1 MKLEISKTFNSFTWW
16 LPRISVMDWYLTK
29 ELIGP
34 FLFGVGLFSSVGVT
48 VGAVFEL
55 VRRVTESGLPYTT
68 AIQIFLLKMPYF
80 IVLAFPM
87 SMLLASLMAYS
98 RMSSDSELVALRSC
112 GINIYRL
119 VVPAIIMSLAV
130 TAMTFTMNEL
140 IVPAANYQATITLD
154 RALKKEKPQFQQKNI
169 FYPEFRKI
177 DKGNGQGEESVLT
190 RLFYA
195 EEFDG
200 KRMKGLTILDRSQSQ
215 ERKDQTTLNQII
227 SSESAIW
234 NPAQNSWD
242 FFNGTVY
249 IVAPD
254 GSYRNIVR
262 FEHQQL
268 LLPRAPLDLA
278 TKARDYGEMNIAQA
292 LEYLNL
298 IRSSGDDQKVRKL
311 KVRIQEK
318 YALPFVCVV
327 FGLVGAAL
335 GTKPQ
340 KTGRATSFGI
350 SVIVIFTYYVFSFI
364 TSSMGLKAILTPVMA
379 AWLPMICGL
388 SLGSLL
394 LVRASR

>member
-1 MKLEISKTFNSFTWW
+1 MKLELSKAFNSFSWRF
-16 LPRISVMDWYLTK
+16 PKISVMDWYLTK

-55 VRRVTESGLPYTT
+55 VRRVTESGLPFGIAT
-68 AIQIFLLKMPYF
+68 QIFLLKMPYF

-112 GINIYRL
+112 GINVYRL
-119 VVPAIIMSLAV
+119 VVPAVILSLVV
-130 TAMTFTMNEL
+130 TGMTFGMNEL

-154 RALKKEKPQFQQKNI
+154 RALKREKPQFQEKNI
-169 FYPEFRKI
+169 FYPEFRQV
-177 DKGNGQGEESVLT
+177 DKGSGEESILT

-195 EEFDG
+195 EQFDG
-200 KRMKGLTILDRSQSQ
+200 KQMRGLTILDRSQP
-215 ERKDQTTLNQII
+215 DLNQII

-268 LLPRAPLDLA
+268 QLPRTPLDLA
-278 TKARDYGEMNIAQA
+278 AKTRDYGEMNIAQA
-292 LEYLNL
+292 LDYLNL
-298 IRSSGDDQKVRKL
+298 IRTSGDEQKIRKL

-318 YALPFVCVV
+318 YALPFVCIV

-340 KTGRATSFGI
+340 RTGRATSFGI
-350 SVIVIFTYYVFSFI
+350 SVMVIFTYYVFSFI
-364 TSSMGLKAILTPVMA
+364 TSSMGLKAVLTPVMA

-388 SLGSLL
+388 GVGGLL

>member
-1 MKLEISKTFNSFTWW
+1 MKLEISKTFNSFSWR

-55 VRRVTESGLPYTT
+55 VRRVTESGLPFST

-98 RMSSDSELVALRSC
+98 RMSSDSEIVALRSC
-112 GINIYRL
+112 GINVYRL
-119 VVPAIIMSLAV
+119 VVPAAILSLAV
-130 TAMTFTMNEL
+130 TGMTFAMNEL

-154 RALKKEKPQFQQKNI
+154 RALKREKPLFQEKNI
-169 FYPEFRKI
+169 FYPEFRNV
-177 DKGNGQGEESVLT
+177 DKGDGEESVLT

-195 EEFDG
+195 EQFDG
-200 KRMKGLTILDRSQSQ
+200 KRMKGLTILDRSQP
-215 ERKDQTTLNQII
+215 DINQII
-227 SSESAIW
+227 SSESATW

-268 LLPRAPLDLA
+268 QLPRTPLDLA
-278 TKARDYGEMNIAQA
+278 AKARDYGEMNIAQA
-292 LEYLNL
+292 IDYLNL
-298 IRSSGDDQKVRKL
+298 IRSSGDEQKIRKL

-318 YALPFVCVV
+318 YALPFVCIV

-340 KTGRATSFGI
+340 RTGRATSFGI

-388 SLGSLL
+388 GVGGLL

>member
-1 MKLEISKTFNSFTWW
+1 
-16 LPRISVMDWYLTK
+16 MDWYLTK

-55 VRRVTESGLPYTT
+55 VRKVTESGLPYSL
-68 AIQIFLLKMPYF
+68 AVQIFLLKMPYF

-112 GINIYRL
+112 GVNIYRL

-130 TAMTFTMNEL
+130 TGMTFAMNEL
-140 IVPAANYQATITLD
+140 IVPAANYQANMILD
-154 RALKKEKPQFQQKNI
+154 RALNEEKPHFQSKNI
-169 FYPEFRKI
+169 FYPEFRKV
-177 DKGNGQGEESVLT
+177 KKSNGEGEESVLT

-200 KRMKGLTILDRSQSQ
+200 KQMKGLTILDRSQSE
-215 ERKDQTTLNQII
+215 ERKNQATLNQII

-249 IVAPD
+249 VVSPD

-268 LLPRAPLDLA
+268 FLPRTPLDLVV
-278 TKARDYGEMNIAQA
+278 KARDYGEMNIAQA
-292 LEYLNL
+292 VEYLNL
-298 IRSSGDDQKVRKL
+298 IRTTGDDQKIRKL

-318 YALPFVCVV
+318 YALPFVCIV

-364 TSSMGLKAILTPVMA
+364 TSSMGLKAILTPVMS

-388 SLGSLL
+388 GLGGLL

>member
-1 MKLEISKTFNSFTWW
+1 MKLEISKTFNSFSWR

-55 VRRVTESGLPYTT
+55 VRRVTESGLPFST

-98 RMSSDSELVALRSC
+98 RMSSDSEIVALRSC
-112 GINIYRL
+112 GINVYRL
-119 VVPAIIMSLAV
+119 VVPAVILSLAV
-130 TAMTFTMNEL
+130 TGMTFAMNEL
-140 IVPAANYQATITLD
+140 IVPAANYQATVTLD
-154 RALKKEKPQFQQKNI
+154 RALKREKPLFQEKNI
-169 FYPEFRKI
+169 FYPEFRNV
-177 DKGNGQGEESVLT
+177 DKGNGEESVLT

-195 EEFDG
+195 EQFDG
-200 KRMKGLTILDRSQSQ
+200 KQMKGLTILDRSQP
-215 ERKDQTTLNQII
+215 ELNQII

-268 LLPRAPLDLA
+268 QLPRTPLDLA
-278 TKARDYGEMNIAQA
+278 AKARDYGEMNIAQA
-292 LEYLNL
+292 IDYLNL
-298 IRSSGDDQKVRKL
+298 IRSSGDEQKIRKL

-318 YALPFVCVV
+318 YALPFVCIV

-340 KTGRATSFGI
+340 RTGRATSFGI

-388 SLGSLL
+388 GVGGLL

>member
-1 MKLEISKTFNSFTWW
+1 MKLEISKTFNSFSWR

-55 VRRVTESGLPYTT
+55 VRRVTESGLPFST

-98 RMSSDSELVALRSC
+98 RMSSDSEIVALRSC
-112 GINIYRL
+112 GINVYRL
-119 VVPAIIMSLAV
+119 VVPAVILSLAV
-130 TAMTFTMNEL
+130 TGMTFAMNEL
-140 IVPAANYQATITLD
+140 IVPAANYQATVTLD
-154 RALKKEKPQFQQKNI
+154 RALKREKPLFQEKNI
-169 FYPEFRKI
+169 FYPEFRNV
-177 DKGNGQGEESVLT
+177 DKGNGEESVLT

-195 EEFDG
+195 EQFDG
-200 KRMKGLTILDRSQSQ
+200 KQMKGLTILDRSQP
-215 ERKDQTTLNQII
+215 ELNQII

-268 LLPRAPLDLA
+268 QLPRTPLDLA
-278 TKARDYGEMNIAQA
+278 AKARDYGEMNIAQA
-292 LEYLNL
+292 IDYLNL
-298 IRSSGDDQKVRKL
+298 IRSSGDEQKIRKL

-318 YALPFVCVV
+318 YALPFVCIV

-340 KTGRATSFGI
+340 RTGRATSFGI

-364 TSSMGLKAILTPVMA
+364 TSSMGLKAVLTPVMA

-388 SLGSLL
+388 GVGGLL

>member
-1 MKLEISKTFNSFTWW
+1 MKLEISKAFNSFSWRF
-16 LPRISVMDWYLTK
+16 PRISVMDWYLTK

-55 VRRVTESGLPYTT
+55 VRRVTESGLPYGV

-112 GINIYRL
+112 GINVYRL
-119 VVPAIIMSLAV
+119 IVPAVLLSLVV
-130 TAMTFTMNEL
+130 TGMTFAMNEL
-140 IVPAANYQATITLD
+140 IVPAANYQATVTLD
-154 RALKKEKPQFQQKNI
+154 RALKREKPQFQEKNI
-169 FYPEFRKI
+169 FYPEFRQV
-177 DKGNGQGEESVLT
+177 DKGDGEESVLT

-195 EEFDG
+195 EQFDG
-200 KRMKGLTILDRSQSQ
+200 KKMKGLTILDRSQP
-215 ERKDQTTLNQII
+215 DLNQII

-234 NPAQNSWD
+234 NPAKNSWD

-268 LLPRAPLDLA
+268 LLPRTPLDLA
-278 TKARDYGEMNIAQA
+278 AKTRDYGEMNIAQA
-292 LEYLNL
+292 MDYLQL
-298 IRSSGDDQKVRKL
+298 IQASGDEQKIRKL

-318 YALPFVCVV
+318 YALPFVCIV

-340 KTGRATSFGI
+340 RTGRATSFGI
-350 SVIVIFTYYVFSFI
+350 SVIVIFAYYVFSFI

-388 SLGSLL
+388 GVGGLL

>member
-1 MKLEISKTFNSFTWW
+1 
-16 LPRISVMDWYLTK
+16 MDWYLTK

-55 VRRVTESGLPYTT
+55 VRRVTESGLPFST
-68 AIQIFLLKMPYF
+68 AVQIFLLKMPYF

-98 RMSSDSELVALRSC
+98 RMSSDSEIVALRSC
-112 GINIYRL
+112 GINVYRL
-119 VVPAIIMSLAV
+119 VVPAVILSLAV
-130 TAMTFTMNEL
+130 TGMTFAMNEL

-154 RALKKEKPQFQQKNI
+154 RALKREKPLFQEKII
-169 FYPEFRKI
+169 FYPEFRNV
-177 DKGNGQGEESVLT
+177 DKGNGEESVLT

-195 EEFDG
+195 EQFDG
-200 KRMKGLTILDRSQSQ
+200 KQMKGLTILDRSQP
-215 ERKDQTTLNQII
+215 ELNQII

-268 LLPRAPLDLA
+268 QLPRTPLDLA
-278 TKARDYGEMNIAQA
+278 AKARDYGEMNIAQA
-292 LEYLNL
+292 IDYLNL
-298 IRSSGDDQKVRKL
+298 IRSSGDEQKIRKL

-318 YALPFVCVV
+318 YALPFVCIV

-340 KTGRATSFGI
+340 RTGRATSFGI

-388 SLGSLL
+388 GVGGLL

>member
-1 MKLEISKTFNSFTWW
+1 MKLEISKTFNSFSWW

-80 IVLAFPM
+80 IVLSFPM

-119 VVPAIIMSLAV
+119 VVPAVIMSLVV
-130 TAMTFTMNEL
+130 TGMTFAMNEL
-140 IVPAANYQATITLD
+140 VVPAANYQATITLD
-154 RALKKEKPQFQQKNI
+154 RALKREKPQFQQKNI
-169 FYPEFRKI
+169 FYPEFRKV
-177 DKGNGQGEESVLT
+177 DKGNGQSEESVLI

-200 KRMKGLTILDRSQSQ
+200 KQMKGLTILDRSQSE
-215 ERKDQTTLNQII
+215 ERKNQTTLNQII

-292 LEYLNL
+292 VEYLNL
-298 IRSSGDDQKVRKL
+298 IRASGDEQKIRKL

-318 YALPFVCVV
+318 YALPFVCIV

-350 SVIVIFTYYVFSFI
+350 SVMVIFTYYVFSFI

-388 SLGSLL
+388 GVGGLL